1 MSEKPLH
8 LHLAELPWLLFFS
21 QGDRRRPR
29 VSGLVSFGCQE
40 QEEQKSRAGK
50 VTSDTP
56 AGLQALAAGNA
67 GGKRGGGGGCVISR
81 ANPPTPS
88 LSARGRRQPVPRP
101 GISENPQPTGFC
113 ARPLQP
119 RALPFDLWRVE
130 PLPGRVQSAFPGQ
143 DRPTSLVPRSPR
155 WRAPPPGQS
164 RCGAGAGEG
173 WSGGKDLEWVT
184 QGGGAKNSRSLC

>member
-67 GGKRGGGGGCVISR
+67 GGKRGGGGGCVVSR

-101 GISENPQPTGFC
+101 AVSENPQSAGFC
-113 ARPLQP
+113 VRGPSNRVRFLLTSGGLNPSQAGSSQPSRGKIDQPLSSPGAPAGGHLRLARAGAGLG
-119 RALPFDLWRVE
+119 
-130 PLPGRVQSAFPGQ
+130 PGRVG
-143 DRPTSLVPRSPR
+143 V
-155 WRAPPPGQS
+155 
-164 RCGAGAGEG
+164 GERI
-173 WSGGKDLEWVT
+173 WSG
-184 QGGGAKNSRSLC
+184 

>member
-8 LHLAELPWLLFFS
+8 LHLAELPWLLFFF

-40 QEEQKSRAGK
+40 QEEQRSRAGK
-50 VTSDTP
+50 VTSRR
-56 AGLQALAAGNA
+56 AAGA
-67 GGKRGGGGGCVISR
+67 GCRQCWRKAWGRWGVRGQPSIS
-81 ANPPTPS
+81 A
-88 LSARGRRQPVPRP
+88 
-101 GISENPQPTGFC
+101 
-113 ARPLQP
+113 QP
-119 RALPFDLWRVE
+119 RACWPVGVGNQYPGLVSQRIPSQPGSARSPSNRVRFLFDLWRVE

-143 DRPTSLVPRSPR
+143 DRPTSLVPGSPR